1 MTIQRAEQLEKLM
14 QNVFD
19 AIEEFEETIK
29 KSDIKWAKRYYNSK
43 NAEDN
48 GDLECIAESLL
59 NYGENLSD
67 NGKNFNYNFS

>member
-29 KSDIKWAKRYYNSK
+29 KSDMKWAKRYYNSK
-43 NAEDN
+43 NEEDN

-67 NGKNFNYNFS
+67 NGKNFDYNFS